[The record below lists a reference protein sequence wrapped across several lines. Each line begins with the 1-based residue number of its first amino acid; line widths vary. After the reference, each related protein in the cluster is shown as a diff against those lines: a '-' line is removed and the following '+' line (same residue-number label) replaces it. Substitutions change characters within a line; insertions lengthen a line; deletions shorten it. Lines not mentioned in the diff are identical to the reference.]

1 MPDDSGAGSRA
12 RSSSAEDESKLVAA
26 LQRGEAAAFERLVRD
41 NTGRMLA
48 VAVRYLHNDDDA
60 QDAVQEAF
68 VSAFRAI
75 DRFEGGSRLST
86 WLHRI
91 VVNACLMRLRTKRRK
106 PEESIEDQLPGFL
119 ENGHLAEPT
128 PGWRARADDLLES
141 AENRQLVRER
151 IAELPEGHR
160 TVLLLRDI
168 EGYDTERA
176 AQELGISPGA
186 GKTRLHRARLALRE
200 QLEPHFRRSDA

>member
-1 MPDDSGAGSRA
+1 MSEEA
-12 RSSSAEDESKLVAA
+12 KLVAA
-26 LQRGEAAAFERLVRD
+26 LQDGDAAAFEQLVRD
-41 NTGRMLA
+41 NTGRMLS
-48 VAVRYLHNDDDA
+48 VARRYLRNEDDA

-68 VSAFRAI
+68 LSAFKAI
-75 DRFEGGSRLST
+75 DRFEGEAQLST

-91 VVNACLMRLRTKRRK
+91 VVNSCLMRLRSRRRK

-141 AENRQLVRER
+141 SEQRRLVRER
-151 IAELPEGHR
+151 IEQLPEGHR

-168 EGYDTERA
+168 EGYDTQRTA
-176 AQELGISPGA
+176 IELEISPGA
-186 GKTRLHRARLALRE
+186 VKTRLHRARLALRE
-200 QLEPHFRRSDA
+200 QLEPHFRRSETA

>member
-1 MPDDSGAGSRA
+1 MSEEA
-12 RSSSAEDESKLVAA
+12 KLVAA
-26 LQRGEAAAFERLVRD
+26 LQDGDAAAFEQLVRD
-41 NTGRMLA
+41 NTGRMLS
-48 VAVRYLHNDDDA
+48 VARRYLRNEDDA

-68 VSAFRAI
+68 LSAFKAI
-75 DRFEGGSRLST
+75 DRFEGEAQLST

-91 VVNACLMRLRTKRRK
+91 VVNSCLMRLRSRRRK

-141 AENRQLVRER
+141 SEQRRLVRER
-151 IAELPEGHR
+151 IEQLPEGHR

-168 EGYDTERA
+168 EGYDTQRTA
-176 AQELGISPGA
+176 IELEISPGA
-186 GKTRLHRARLALRE
+186 VTTRLHRARLALRE
-200 QLEPHFRRSDA
+200 QLEPHFRRSETA

>member
-1 MPDDSGAGSRA
+1 MTDAAAAPR
-12 RSSSAEDESKLVAA
+12 EDETKLVEA
-26 LQRGEAAAFERLVRD
+26 LQRGEAEAFEQLVRD

-48 VAVRYLHNDDDA
+48 VARRYLRNDDDA

-68 VSAFRAI
+68 LSAFKAI

-91 VVNACLMRLRTKRRK
+91 VVNACLMRLRSKKRK
-106 PEESIEDQLPGFL
+106 PEESLEDQMPGFIED
-119 ENGHLAEPT
+119 GHLAEPT
-128 PGWRARADDLLES
+128 PGWRAPADELLES
-141 AENRQLVRER
+141 GENRAIVREK
-151 IAELPEGHR
+151 IESLPEGHR

-168 EGYDTERA
+168 EGFDTEQA
-176 AQELGISPGA
+176 AEALGISPGA
-186 GKTRLHRARLALRE
+186 VKTRLHRARLALRE

>member
-1 MPDDSGAGSRA
+1 MSEEA
-12 RSSSAEDESKLVAA
+12 KLVAA
-26 LQRGEAAAFERLVRD
+26 LQDGDAAAFEQLVRD
-41 NTGRMLA
+41 NTGRMLS
-48 VAVRYLHNDDDA
+48 VARRYLRNEDDA

-68 VSAFRAI
+68 LSAFKAI
-75 DRFEGGSRLST
+75 DRFEGEAQLST

-91 VVNACLMRLRTKRRK
+91 VVNACLMRLRSRRRK

-141 AENRQLVRER
+141 SEQRRLVRER
-151 IAELPEGHR
+151 IEQLPEGHR

-168 EGYDTERA
+168 EGYDTQRTA
-176 AQELGISPGA
+176 IELEISPGA
-186 GKTRLHRARLALRE
+186 VKTRLHRARLALRE
-200 QLEPHFRRSDA
+200 QLEPHFRRSETS

>member
-1 MPDDSGAGSRA
+1 VSEEA
-12 RSSSAEDESKLVAA
+12 KLVAA
-26 LQRGEAAAFERLVRD
+26 LQDGDAAAFEQLVRD
-41 NTGRMLA
+41 NTGRMLS
-48 VAVRYLHNDDDA
+48 VARRYLRNEDDA

-68 VSAFRAI
+68 LSAFKAI
-75 DRFEGGSRLST
+75 DRFEGVAQLST

-91 VVNACLMRLRTKRRK
+91 VVNACLMRLRSRRRK

-141 AENRQLVRER
+141 SEQRRLVRER
-151 IAELPEGHR
+151 IEQLPEGHR

-168 EGYDTERA
+168 EGYDTQRTA
-176 AQELGISPGA
+176 IELEISPGA
-186 GKTRLHRARLALRE
+186 VKTRLHRARLALRE
-200 QLEPHFRRSDA
+200 QLEPHFRRSETS

>member
-1 MPDDSGAGSRA
+1 MSEEA
-12 RSSSAEDESKLVAA
+12 KLVAA
-26 LQRGEAAAFERLVRD
+26 LQDGDAAAFEQLVRD
-41 NTGRMLA
+41 NTGRMLS
-48 VAVRYLHNDDDA
+48 VARRYLRNEDDA

-68 VSAFRAI
+68 LSAFKAI
-75 DRFEGGSRLST
+75 DRFEGEAQLST

-91 VVNACLMRLRTKRRK
+91 VVNACLMRLRSRRRK

-141 AENRQLVRER
+141 SEQRRLVRER
-151 IAELPEGHR
+151 IEQLPEGHR

-168 EGYDTERA
+168 EGYDTQRTA
-176 AQELGISPGA
+176 IELEISPGA
-186 GKTRLHRARLALRE
+186 VKTRLHRARLALRE
-200 QLEPHFRRSDA
+200 QLEPHFRRSETA